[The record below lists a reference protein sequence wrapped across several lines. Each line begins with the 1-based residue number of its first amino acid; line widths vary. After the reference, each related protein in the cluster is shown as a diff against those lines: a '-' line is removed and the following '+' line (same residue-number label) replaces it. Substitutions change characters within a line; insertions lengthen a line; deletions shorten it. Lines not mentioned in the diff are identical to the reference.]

1 MYKRKAA
8 ISPLLV
14 YPIAFISMKPELLFF
29 RFISLDMLLA
39 FMINF
44 PLIFNLFIRI
54 SWHHLL
60 SYIFMSVLELFLY

>member
-29 RFISLDMLLA
+29 RFISLGMLLA